1 MVQSRA
7 KRIKNEIQ
15 KIKKTLMNP
24 VQKNQRYRDK
34 SENLCSPGWTD
45 SADAYDCIAEYRER
59 ALYIS
64 WEEIDWEEIDDE
76 AFWSCTARAE
86 KQKGIEMW

>member
-7 KRIKNEIQ
+7 KRIKNEIR
-15 KIKKTLMNP
+15 KIKKTLMNH

-45 SADAYDCIAEYRER
+45 SADAYDRMEEYRER

-64 WEEIDWEEIDDE
+64 WEEIDDE
-76 AFWSCTARAE
+76 AFWLCTARAE
-86 KQKGIEMW
+86 EHKGIEMW

>member
-1 MVQSRA
+1 MTYERQLA
-7 KRIKNEIQ
+7 KC
-15 KIKKTLMNP
+15 
-24 VQKNQRYRDK
+24 YRDK

-45 SADAYDCIAEYRER
+45 SSDAYDCITEYRER

-76 AFWSCTARAE
+76 AFWLCTARAE

>member
-1 MVQSRA
+1 MNLV
-7 KRIKNEIQ
+7 
-15 KIKKTLMNP
+15 KKTI
-24 VQKNQRYRDK
+24 QRRDK

-76 AFWSCTARAE
+76 AFWLCTARAE

>member
-1 MVQSRA
+1 MNLV
-7 KRIKNEIQ
+7 
-15 KIKKTLMNP
+15 KKTI
-24 VQKNQRYRDK
+24 QRYRDK
-34 SENLCSPGWTD
+34 SEGLCRQGWTD

-76 AFWSCTARAE
+76 AFWLCTARAE

>member
-7 KRIKNEIQ
+7 KRIKNEIR
-15 KIKKTLMNP
+15 KIKKTLMNH

-45 SADAYDCIAEYRER
+45 SADAYDRMEEYRER
-59 ALYIS
+59 ALNLLTI
-64 WEEIDWEEIDDE
+64 
-76 AFWSCTARAE
+76 
-86 KQKGIEMW
+86 

>member
-34 SENLCSPGWTD
+34 SEGLCRQGWKD
-45 SADAYDCIAEYRER
+45 PADAYDCMAEYRKR

-64 WEEIDWEEIDDE
+64 WEEIDDE
-76 AFWSCTARAE
+76 AFWLCTARAE

>member
-15 KIKKTLMNP
+15 KVKKTLMNH

-64 WEEIDWEEIDDE
+64 WEDISREEIDDE
-76 AFWSCTARAE
+76 AFWLCTARAE
-86 KQKGIEMW
+86 EQKGIEMW

>member
-1 MVQSRA
+1 MNLV
-7 KRIKNEIQ
+7 
-15 KIKKTLMNP
+15 KKTI
-24 VQKNQRYRDK
+24 QRYRDK

-76 AFWSCTARAE
+76 AFWLCTARAE

>member
-7 KRIKNEIQ
+7 KQIKNEIQ
-15 KIKKTLMNP
+15 KIKKTL
-24 VQKNQRYRDK
+24 K
-34 SENLCSPGWTD
+34 
-45 SADAYDCIAEYRER
+45 

-76 AFWSCTARAE
+76 AFWLCTARAE
-86 KQKGIEMW
+86 EQKGIKMW